1 MNIEQNYMAG
11 LLSLIDHLRQQL
23 EQPTGPLDFV
33 TPLGAQ
39 SQLQDLPSIPGEG
52 LYLAYLGDTV
62 GNDDSTGSEQIMQQR
77 FLLALAVR
85 NGDHDFLTRAGELM
99 SAVLKAVSGFEP
111 YDANG
116 DIVDI
121 GPLHRE
127 SSPFANDT
135 NRRGHSIFYFLFYAH
150 VAYSGYEPENI

>member
-1 MNIEQNYMAG
+1 MNIETNYLAG
-11 LLSLIDHLRQQL
+11 FLSLIDYLKNQL
-23 EQPTGPLDFV
+23 EQPNGPLDFV
-33 TPLGAQ
+33 TALGAQ

-62 GNDDSTGSEQIMQQR
+62 GNDDSTGSYQIMQQR

-85 NGDHDFLTRAGELM
+85 NDDADFLKRAGELI
-99 SAVLKAVSGFEP
+99 SAVLRAVSGFEP
-111 YDANG
+111 YDENG

-121 GPLHRE
+121 GSLRRE

-135 NRRGHSIFYFLFYAH
+135 NRRGHSLFYFLFYAH
-150 VAYSGYEPENI
+150 VAYSGYDSEA